1 MLKSGNQSLITKRY
15 SKTPTEEQKGFK
27 KKMYPERKEKGK
39 EKQKEKETLN
49 KLQKGVRS
57 WYQDS

>member
-1 MLKSGNQSLITKRY
+1 
-15 SKTPTEEQKGFK
+15 
-27 KKMYPERKEKGK
+27 MYPARKEKGK

>member
-1 MLKSGNQSLITKRY
+1 
-15 SKTPTEEQKGFK
+15 
-27 KKMYPERKEKGK
+27 MYPARKEKGK

-49 KLQKGVRS
+49 KLQKGVRR